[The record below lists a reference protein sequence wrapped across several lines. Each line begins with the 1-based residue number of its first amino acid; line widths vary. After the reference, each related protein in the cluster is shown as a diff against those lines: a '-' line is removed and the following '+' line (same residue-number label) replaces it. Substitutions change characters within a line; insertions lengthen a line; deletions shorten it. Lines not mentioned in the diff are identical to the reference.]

1 MLNKEFAYAR
11 WWKSYSKSTYLPQSS
26 PTDMPFL
33 KSMVLNSIVHA
44 WNTVLQSFSFFFS
57 IFFYYAFMFSRFR
70 LALFLTW
77 SILIAM
83 ETGRTV
89 TATWYTWLV
98 SKKNHPNLL
107 LLIRNNLLKAWSF
120 WSPRMLKES
129 IYTLHSTWILTS
141 RRFPIAGDFKH
152 QYFYR
157 EIKGKDFM
165 LNKTHNQERISQ
177 WSVFFSKL

>member
-1 MLNKEFAYAR
+1 MKELLKVYIFTTVFSDRYAI
-11 WWKSYSKSTYLPQSS
+11 SKINGFKFHCPCMKHSA
-26 PTDMPFL
+26 
-33 KSMVLNSIVHA
+33 SI
-44 WNTVLQSFSFFFS
+44 LFIFFS

-70 LALFLTW
+70 LVLFLTW

-107 LLIRNNLLKAWSF
+107 QNKIVIRNNLLKAWSF

>member
-1 MLNKEFAYAR
+1 MKELLKVYIFTTVFSDRYAIC
-11 WWKSYSKSTYLPQSS
+11 KINGFKFHCPCMKYSA
-26 PTDMPFL
+26 
-33 KSMVLNSIVHA
+33 SI
-44 WNTVLQSFSFFFS
+44 LFIFFS

>member
-1 MLNKEFAYAR
+1 MHEIQYFN
-11 WWKSYSKSTYLPQSS
+11 
-26 PTDMPFL
+26 PF
-33 KSMVLNSIVHA
+33 H
-44 WNTVLQSFSFFFS
+44 FFS

-70 LALFLTW
+70 LVLFLTW

-89 TATWYTWLV
+89 ILTWYTWLV
-98 SKKNHPNLL
+98 SKKKHPNLL
-107 LLIRNNLLKAWSF
+107 QNKIVIRNNLLKAWSF

-129 IYTLHSTWILTS
+129 IYTLQVHGFWRADGFLS
-141 RRFPIAGDFKH
+141 RGDFKH

-177 WSVFFSKL
+177 WSVFLSKL

>member
-1 MLNKEFAYAR
+1 MLVKELLKVYIFTTVFSDRYAIC
-11 WWKSYSKSTYLPQSS
+11 KINGFKFHCPCMKHSA
-26 PTDMPFL
+26 
-33 KSMVLNSIVHA
+33 SI
-44 WNTVLQSFSFFFS
+44 LFIFFS

-77 SILIAM
+77 TILIAM